1 MRKGTTMKRICLTVY
16 CQASYT
22 TSIEVPNDVEKEEDA
37 VQYAKDHMDQLP
49 LGLLEYISD
58 SDEIDE
64 GSAESVYFIYDE

>member
-1 MRKGTTMKRICLTVY
+1 MKKRICLKVY

-22 TSIEVPNDVEKEEDA
+22 TSIEVPDDIGTEEEA

-49 LGLLEYISD
+49 LGPLEYIPD

-64 GSAESVYFIYDE
+64 GSAESAYFIYDE